1 MKTIL
6 CFILTLSTF
15 VIFVFLPNS
24 FAQNPR
30 PVVRLIYFLPSDQQL
45 QQDIDTKM
53 DALIKDVQR
62 VYADE
67 MERHG
72 FGRKT
77 FQIETDPT
85 GKAILYRVNGR
96 FADVY
101 YQRNWNTV
109 GDEISKKFDLSK
121 NVYVTSIETNS
132 KSLCGIGTAHSSMG
146 GSILIPSSGLCFGV
160 GAVTHEL
167 GHVFGLD
174 HDFRNNLYHMS
185 YGADWEKNQFS
196 QCAAKWL
203 DAHQAF
209 NSSQAAFDNSTTV
222 RMLTPSPASTPDAI
236 RLRFEVT
243 DSNGLHQ
250 AQLLV
255 DTISTDPSPGSKL
268 IDCQSLSGKNSTVE
282 FVTTLLTQSV
292 YLAVMD
298 AHGNFTRH
306 EFLIELDMAGIHRP
320 AGPKIEGP
328 WLWTIVS
335 TGRRGGAAAAA
346 SGIDYLSEVTN
357 AEVTEIE
364 IATNGA
370 TVGDPTGGNLW
381 TLGKIAPTGNNNI
394 GEMLN
399 NIGLGGNRDNHV
411 AYGCISLHTPRNQ
424 NTTMYVGS
432 DDAVKV
438 WLNGVLVHDNP
449 VDRGASN
456 YKEFFPVTLKKGKN
470 ILLVAVYENT
480 VNWSGFFGFA
490 TDTEYTVLLPGTD
503 INKVSGPLEDTAPP
517 PPQSTPEDS
526 TQQDSAEVPQEEDT
540 PPKPETFTPSAITA
554 GQITFSELM
563 FATSGG
569 LFSQPQWIE
578 LFNNGPVGSEPVNL
592 KGSRLVIEARDS
604 ETRHRHST
612 IVFEDLVIKP
622 KWTVLLV
629 TRDNSRDSGHLP
641 EHRVYSLSDHSNVS
655 SLGLRD
661 NAVLPA
667 SGFSLK
673 LFAADG
679 TLIDSAGNLDGEKR
693 SKDTP
698 AWELP
703 TGWTED
709 RMRTSLIRRYED
721 GTALPGT
728 EAMSWLRA
736 ADVQITTNT
745 YYGHKADIGNP
756 GYGRGG
762 PLPVVLS
769 AFRSE
774 RVNAGVIIEWTTE
787 SETDNA
793 GFNILR
799 SQTKDGS
806 FVKVNPTLIPG
817 AGTTAER
824 NNYTWTDTTAKPN
837 VAYYYQIEDVSLS
850 GDRQRLATVRMK
862 GYVSASDK
870 LTTTWSE
877 LKVQD

>member
-6 CFILTLSTF
+6 YFILTLSTF
-15 VIFVFLPNS
+15 VIFAFLPNS
-24 FAQNPR
+24 FAQDLR
-30 PVVRLIYFLPSDQQL
+30 PVVRLIYFLPNDQRP
-45 QQDIDTKM
+45 QQNIDTKM

-77 FQIETDPT
+77 FKIETDAT
-85 GKAILYRVNGR
+85 GKAVLYRVNGR

-101 YQRNWNTV
+101 YQKNWNTV

-121 NVYVTSIETNS
+121 NFYVASIETNS
-132 KSLCGIGTAHSSMG
+132 KSLCGLGAAHSNMG
-146 GSILIPSSGLCFGV
+146 GSILIPSTGLCFGV

-167 GHVFGLD
+167 GHTFGLD

-185 YGADWEKNQFS
+185 YGANWEKNQFS
-196 QCAAKWL
+196 QCAAEWL
-203 DAHQAF
+203 DAHRAF
-209 NSSQAAFDNSTTV
+209 NPSQTAFDNPTTI
-222 RMLTPSPASTPDAI
+222 RMLTPSLASSSNAI

-243 DSNGLHQ
+243 DPNGLHQ
-250 AQLLV
+250 AQLLAN
-255 DTISTDPSPGSKL
+255 TISTDPARGTPKL
-268 IDCQSLSGKNSTVE
+268 IDCKSLSGKSSTLE
-282 FVTTLLTQSV
+282 FVTTLLTKENKV
-292 YLAVMD
+292 VFLAVMD
-298 AHGNFTRH
+298 THGNFTRH
-306 EFLIELDMAGIHRP
+306 EFLIELDMVGIPRT

-335 TGRRGGAAAAA
+335 TGQRGGAAAAA

-357 AEVTEIE
+357 AAVTEIE

-370 TVGDPTGGNLW
+370 TVDDPTGSNVW
-381 TLGKIAPTGNNNI
+381 TVGKIAPTGNNNI
-394 GEMLN
+394 AEMLN

-438 WLNGVLVHDNP
+438 WLNSVLVYDNP
-449 VDRGASN
+449 IDRGASN
-456 YKEFFPVTLKKGKN
+456 YQDSFPVTLKKGKN
-470 ILLVAVYENT
+470 ILLVAVYENS
-480 VNWSGFFGFA
+480 VDWSGFFGFA

-503 INKVSGPLEDTAPP
+503 PP
-517 PPQSTPEDS
+517 PSSKPVPEDPV
-526 TQQDSAEVPQEEDT
+526 QQDSAETPEDRST
-540 PPKPETFTPSAITA
+540 QPEPETSAPSAIIA

-563 FATSGG
+563 YATTGG

-578 LFNNGPVGSEPVNL
+578 LFNKGPVGSEPVNL
-592 KGSRLVIEARDS
+592 RGSRLVIEARDS
-604 ETRHRHST
+604 ETRHRYST
-612 IVFEDLVIKP
+612 IVFEDLHIKP

-629 TRDNSRDSGHLP
+629 TRGNSRNSGYLS
-641 EHRVYSLSDHSNVS
+641 EDRVYSLNDHSNVS

-661 NAVLPA
+661 NAVLPT
-667 SGFSLK
+667 SGFALK

-679 TLIDSAGNLDGEKR
+679 TLVDSAGNLDGKKR
-693 SKDTP
+693 SKDAP
-698 AWELP
+698 MWELP
-703 TGWTED
+703 VGWTED
-709 RMRTSLIRRYED
+709 RARTSLIRRYED
-721 GTALPGT
+721 GTALSGT

-736 ADVQITTNT
+736 ADVELSMEL
-745 YYGHKADIGNP
+745 YYGHKTDIGTP
-756 GYGRGG
+756 GYRSGG

-769 AFRSE
+769 QFGANRMD
-774 RVNAGVIIEWTTE
+774 AGVIIEWTTE

-799 SQTKDGS
+799 GQTKDGL

-837 VAYYYQIEDVSLS
+837 VAYYYRIEDVSFS
-850 GDRQRLATVRMK
+850 GNGQRLATVRMK

-870 LTTTWSE
+870 LTAIWSE